1 MLNKS
6 KLCKM
11 WKAKQ
16 KNAFH
21 ISHSHDGGY
30 GIYPNA
36 KTKDRHLHKIFDT
49 SHGTP
54 LLSC

>member
-1 MLNKS
+1 
-6 KLCKM
+6 M

-36 KTKDRHLHKIFDT
+36 KTETKRLHKIFDT
-49 SHGTP
+49 SHHFGGCFP
-54 LLSC
+54 MSG

>member
-1 MLNKS
+1 
-6 KLCKM
+6 M

-16 KNAFH
+16 KTAFH

-36 KTKDRHLHKIFDT
+36 KTKTDVYTKYLTLPRDKAFAPA
-49 SHGTP
+49 S
-54 LLSC
+54 LS

>member
-1 MLNKS
+1 
-6 KLCKM
+6 M

-36 KTKDRHLHKIFDT
+36 KTETERLHKIFDT
-49 SHGTP
+49 PDARKETVANAP
-54 LLSC
+54 LPY